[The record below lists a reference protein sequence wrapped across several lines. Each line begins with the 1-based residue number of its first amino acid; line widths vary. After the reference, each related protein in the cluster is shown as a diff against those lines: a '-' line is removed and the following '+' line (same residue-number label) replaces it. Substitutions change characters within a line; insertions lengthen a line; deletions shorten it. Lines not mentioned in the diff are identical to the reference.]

1 MTKPPSGISPAR
13 PAPASAQDKQEP
25 TLLEYEEV
33 VSAPLWI
40 RILVYGV
47 FLFLI
52 GFLVLYP
59 LFDELANETLNLSL
73 AAVFLAILFMVRLFL
88 SLRISVFSTGIQFG
102 YSLLHKRFKYSDVLD
117 CRPYRYDL
125 SDYLGWGIRKGAD
138 GSVLY
143 NVPGDRGLAVRLTV
157 REHDERKVYAF
168 SAKRPEV
175 ISKRVSRHLRPVLP

>member
-13 PAPASAQDKQEP
+13 PAPAPAQDKQEP

-59 LFDELANETLNLSL
+59 LFDELANET
-73 AAVFLAILFMVRLFL
+73 
-88 SLRISVFSTGIQFG
+88 
-102 YSLLHKRFKYSDVLD
+102 
-117 CRPYRYDL
+117 
-125 SDYLGWGIRKGAD
+125 
-138 GSVLY
+138 
-143 NVPGDRGLAVRLTV
+143 
-157 REHDERKVYAF
+157 
-168 SAKRPEV
+168 
-175 ISKRVSRHLRPVLP
+175 